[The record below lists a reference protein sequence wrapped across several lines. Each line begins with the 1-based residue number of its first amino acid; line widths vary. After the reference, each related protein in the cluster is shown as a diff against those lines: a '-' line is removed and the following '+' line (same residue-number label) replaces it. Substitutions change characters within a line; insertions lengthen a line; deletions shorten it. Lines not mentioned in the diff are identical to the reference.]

1 VATQNP
7 QRVELGDMLRRAREA
22 AGLAP
27 TAIEEH
33 LGWYAG
39 KVSRVERGSRV
50 PVPAEID
57 RLADLY
63 GLAGDERTTLRLL
76 ADAARKREAPSRV
89 ADFAQ
94 TYVAL
99 ERAAAE
105 IRYYDAELVP
115 GLLQSEG
122 YARAVL
128 AHLHSH
134 QQLDEVLAAR
144 VARQE
149 ILHRDNPPEVRV
161 VLGEAA
167 LHRLVGG
174 DEVLR
179 DQIRHLL
186 HLSTL
191 PTVAIRVLPFSA
203 GAHRAIGVGFTW
215 LRLGAP
221 PIARVYIEGLT
232 DATYLQDPEETAVYA
247 ADFEEVWAAALS
259 QRDSA
264 TILRGRITA
273 S

>member
-1 VATQNP
+1 MATQNP
-7 QRVELGDMLRRAREA
+7 QRVELGDMLRRARES
-22 AGLAP
+22 AGLTPA
-27 TAIEEH
+27 AIEGD
-33 LGWYAG
+33 LGWYTG

-63 GLAGDERTTLRLL
+63 QVAGEERTTLRML
-76 ADAARKREAPSRV
+76 ADAARKREAPARV

-122 YARAVL
+122 YARALL
-128 AHLHSH
+128 AHLHS
-134 QQLDEVLAAR
+134 QQQSDEVLAAR
-144 VARQE
+144 VARQA
-149 ILHRDNPPEVRV
+149 ILRGDNPPDVRV

-174 DEVLR
+174 EEVLQ

-186 HLSTL
+186 HVAAL
-191 PTVAIRVLPFSA
+191 PNVAIRIMPFTS

-232 DATYLQDPEETAVYA
+232 DATYLQDPDETAVYA